1 VRLDDVPVP
10 TSDVAMRAAEAAAA
24 YCSPALA
31 NHNHRSYLWSA
42 ALGVQEGLAFDP
54 ELLYVAAMVHDLGL
68 VTAYDNATLGF
79 EVAGGHVGW
88 MFAAGAGW
96 PVDRRVRVAEV
107 VERHMWDAV
116 DPAQDAEGYL
126 LEAGTGLDISGRD
139 PDRWPAPLRAE
150 VMTAHPRLDLRAQF
164 VACFEDQARR
174 KPASLAAAA
183 VRAAIADRMA
193 ANVLEAS
200 HQGSPPGE

>member
-1 VRLDDVPVP
+1 VRLSDVRVP
-10 TSDVAMRAAEAAAA
+10 DSDVASRAADAAAA
-24 YCSPALA
+24 YCSPALV

-42 ALGVQEGLAFDP
+42 ALGASEGVAFDA
-54 ELLYVAAMVHDLGL
+54 ELLYVAAMMHDLGL
-68 VTAYDNATLGF
+68 VPEYDNATLGF

-96 PVDRRVRVAEV
+96 APSRRVRVAEV
-107 VERHMWDAV
+107 VERHMWDSVDPAV
-116 DPAQDAEGYL
+116 DPEGYL

-139 PDRWPAPLRAE
+139 PQRWDRDLRAE
-150 VMTAHPRLDLRAQF
+150 VMERFPRLDLRAEF

-183 VRAAIADRMA
+183 VRAGIADRMA
-193 ANVLEAS
+193 ANVLEV
-200 HQGSPPGE
+200 PPP